1 MGLIQIIKG
10 SPLFTELYDEEIDF
24 IVRACQVRVLEK
36 GDILFQENEA
46 GEELFIVL
54 SGELCILKGGVEI
67 TRFVKGELLGE
78 LVLVNDHQRTT
89 ACIAGVHSEV
99 LVIHNKMVLGLYAKQ
114 PRIFAIL
121 MMNIARMLAQ
131 RLKKTTQQ
139 LKDLTDQV
147 KKPKAA

>member
-1 MGLIQIIKG
+1 
-10 SPLFTELYDEEIDF
+10 
-24 IVRACQVRVLEK
+24 
-36 GDILFQENEA
+36 
-46 GEELFIVL
+46 
-54 SGELCILKGGVEI
+54 
-67 TRFVKGELLGE
+67 
-78 LVLVNDHQRTT
+78 VLVNDHQRTT